1 MNEETTVQNDTEELA
16 AETLAAFDE
25 GWEDK
30 NEPVIYD
37 DGQDTGEEESDEAD
51 TESESEGT
59 EADADQQEADGNE
72 GGEAEVSE
80 ETETAG
86 EQGEPDRELSIDIKY
101 LGNKE
106 TITGRDR
113 IVELCQKGRDY
124 DRVKPKWDGVKDD
137 IVRLRMYE
145 NFLGRLAESRVVDG
159 NVIAAIESL
168 IDETNT
174 RTLIS
179 EAEANGKE
187 LSPAAA
193 AAQAVRMRTSFQYQ
207 PAEPDQEQLEAE
219 QQEKTNTE
227 VARFLEEYRDVK
239 AEDIPAEVWEENR
252 KNGGD
257 LVGAYRKYE
266 NRMLRDEVKQLKKQ
280 LEDKEQKTK
289 NKARS
294 TGSAKSE
301 GSGKTA
307 DPFAEG
313 WDAVY

>member
-16 AETLAAFDE
+16 AETLAAFDV

-30 NEPVIYD
+30 DEPVIYD

-72 GGEAEVSE
+72 GGETDEPSEAEGAGTEGSPDQGDTFVLKHLKE
-80 ETETAG
+80 EKTV
-86 EQGEPDRELSIDIKY
+86 
-101 LGNKE
+101 
-106 TITGRDR
+106 GRDEVIALAQQGLDYPR
-113 IVELCQKGRDY
+113 IRE
-124 DRVKPKWDGVKDD
+124 KWDGVKDD
-137 IVRLRMYE
+137 LPRLRMYE

-193 AAQAVRMRTSFQYQ
+193 AAQAVRMRTSFQYEPAVTETAQ
-207 PAEPDQEQLEAE
+207 PEDEAG
-219 QQEKTNTE
+219 KTN
-227 VARFLEEYRDVK
+227 AMIDAFFEEYGKDTIK
-239 AEDIPAEVWEENR
+239 STDIPKDVWDEAGR
-252 KNGGD
+252 TGD
-257 LVGAYRKYE
+257 LVGAYRKFE
-266 NRMLRDEVKQLKKQ
+266 NRTLKEKIVQLEKQ
-280 LEDKEQKTK
+280 LEDTEQKTK
-289 NKARS
+289 NKVRS
-294 TGSAKSE
+294 TGSSKSV
-301 GSGKTA
+301 GSGKA
-307 DPFAEG
+307 SDPFSDG
-313 WDAVY
+313 WNAIY

>member
-72 GGEAEVSE
+72 GGES
-80 ETETAG
+80 
-86 EQGEPDRELSIDIKY
+86 GEPSEAEGAGTEGSPDQGDTFVLKH
-101 LGNKE
+101 LKE
-106 TITGRDR
+106 EKTVGRDEVIALAQQGLDYPR
-113 IVELCQKGRDY
+113 IRE
-124 DRVKPKWDGVKDD
+124 KWDGVKDD
-137 IVRLRMYE
+137 LPRLRMYE
-145 NFLGRLAESRVVDG
+145 DFLGRLAQSRVVDG
-159 NVIAAIESL
+159 NIVAAIESL

-179 EAEANGKE
+179 EAEANGEE

-193 AAQAVRMRTSFQYQ
+193 AARAVRMRTSFQYE
-207 PAEPDQEQLEAE
+207 PAVADPVQAEEE
-219 QQEKTNTE
+219 QQEKTNRE

-266 NRMLRDEVKQLKKQ
+266 NKTLREEVKQLKKQ
-280 LEDKEQKTK
+280 LEDREQKTK
-289 NKARS
+289 NKSRS

-313 WDAVY
+313 WDATY